1 MDFTPREILLAKR
14 IRVILVEACEVISF
28 VSEDDLA
35 SKLMAHSSKENA
47 MEVVVILI
55 PLDR

>member
-28 VSEDDLA
+28 VGEDDFAGKLVAYYSNETA
-35 SKLMAHSSKENA
+35 S
-47 MEVVVILI
+47 
-55 PLDR
+55 